1 MKFRKLQLKDEKDLL
16 QLLPQLT
23 NRQIILNAKELI
35 RNKNCHSI
43 VIEHEKK
50 VIGFGQIY
58 VCPTP
63 VEGYFGIIE
72 NIIVDKSFRKMG
84 LGKKIMEKL
93 IEIGKKNGAK
103 KIDLTSNP
111 SRIEARNLYESLGFQ
126 LRNTG
131 IFRLKL

>member
-23 NRQIILNAKELI
+23 NRQIILNAKE
-35 RNKNCHSI
+35 
-43 VIEHEKK
+43 